1 MLLGTLTSKD
11 NKNFIEAS
19 RLLEGAENTEF
30 GRAMITAVGYWGEG
44 DFDSCLLAMIP
55 QFAVNNPRSADE
67 EKALEIMLA
76 EARANIGSTVEGFF
90 AIADAKLSVW
100 CAQNIAISKHL
111 PFAALVRP
119 NEAAFFFNDDIVCV
133 NGRNKRLF
141 SDTAV
146 LGYDKVVIGET
157 GYVTVGK
164 GGFEQAE
171 MDPVMYARLVDKL
184 RMRG

>member
-1 MLLGTLTSKD
+1 M
-11 NKNFIEAS
+11 
-19 RLLEGAENTEF
+19 
-30 GRAMITAVGYWGEG
+30 
-44 DFDSCLLAMIP
+44 
-55 QFAVNNPRSADE
+55 
-67 EKALEIMLA
+67 
-76 EARANIGSTVEGFF
+76 
-90 AIADAKLSVW
+90 
-100 CAQNIAISKHL
+100 
-111 PFAALVRP
+111 PFAALVSL
-119 NEAAFFFNDDIVCV
+119 NQAAFFFNDDIGCV